1 MVNRHSL
8 TPHICQVIPT
18 KWRSIVTTDSVT
30 SCHPMYMCFSYT
42 FCVISI
48 KCGDDDDDEPD
59 WTPVLNICRPIQV
72 GMFTAHE
79 LTAHQPS

>member
-1 MVNRHSL
+1 MVNRHPL

-30 SCHPMYMCFSYT
+30 SCHPMYTMCFSYT

-48 KCGDDDDDEPD
+48 KCGDDDDDDDEPD

-79 LTAHQPS
+79 LN